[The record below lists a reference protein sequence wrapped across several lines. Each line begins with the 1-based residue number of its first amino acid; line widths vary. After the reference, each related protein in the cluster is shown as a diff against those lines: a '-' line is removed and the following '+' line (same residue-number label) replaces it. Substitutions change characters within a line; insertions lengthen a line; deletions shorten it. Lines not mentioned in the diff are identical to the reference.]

1 MTPLKKILCLFESGW
16 LNGLNDGLMPI
27 YDWLRFVAMAGFV
40 TV

>member
-16 LNGLNDGLMPI
+16 VNGGNGGPLRI
-27 YDWLRFVAMAGFV
+27 YDWLRFVVVAGFT